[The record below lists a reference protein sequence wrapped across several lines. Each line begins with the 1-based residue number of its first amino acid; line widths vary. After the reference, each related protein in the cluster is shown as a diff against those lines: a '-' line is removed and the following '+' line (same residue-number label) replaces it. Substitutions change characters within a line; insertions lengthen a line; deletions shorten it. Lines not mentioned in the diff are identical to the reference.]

1 VTDEEEDSLI
11 EQLRAY
17 GISLEDLE
25 GLIRGQAEQVEGAGG
40 AREGQA
46 PPPFGGGTRPGAF
59 DPLNDQPSSE
69 QTEIS
74 TSAEVFGGE
83 EVITRSAEST
93 QFDADR
99 LRDIAR
105 AKEAAADIRASAV
118 KLVTEKLQ
126 AAEDEVM
133 AMRAK
138 AAEDV
143 SRLRKETS
151 RVMLARL
158 KEAEQEA
165 DLLRRAAREENRQ
178 FWEAAYREFSNAR
191 TQMAQVRAQLGQ
203 FVTNMTDAVSSVE
216 AAATSIAEMCAR
228 RLAETVDEHDY
239 PFENR
244 GAESAR

>member
-1 VTDEEEDSLI
+1 MTDEEEDSLI
-11 EQLRAY
+11 EQLRSY

-25 GLIRGQAEQVEGAGG
+25 GLIRGHAEHPEGGSAVTEEVATSTLGVSVRGG
-40 AREGQA
+40 
-46 PPPFGGGTRPGAF
+46 PF
-59 DPLNDQPSSE
+59 DPLNDRGAAEQPFEAPEVDVRSDRVDESS
-69 QTEIS
+69 
-74 TSAEVFGGE
+74 
-83 EVITRSAEST
+83 

-99 LRDIAR
+99 IRDLAR

-143 SRLRKETS
+143 GRLRKETS
-151 RVMLARL
+151 RVMLDRL

-191 TQMAQVRAQLGQ
+191 AQMAQVREQLGGL
-203 FVTNMTDAVSSVE
+203 VANVTDAVLSVE

-228 RLAETVDEHDY
+228 HLAEAVDEHDS
-239 PFENR
+239 PFDRR
-244 GAESAR
+244 GTESAV